1 MFSGTA
7 FILWLILPI
16 LVWVF
21 HKRIP
26 FAGGNGC
33 MLYIATI
40 IAGSLLYVFAVS
52 LVGAE
57 LEHDLNKFD
66 LDGDRSFSKSEMTPE
81 AEAAM
86 RRWATDTGRTF
97 APIIAAPATF
107 VWVSFWFLLLTAGKW
122 VACKLIANSKKQAES
137 GRRE

>member
-1 MFSGTA
+1 
-7 FILWLILPI
+7 
-16 LVWVF
+16 
-21 HKRIP
+21 
-26 FAGGNGC
+26 
-33 MLYIATI
+33 MLYITTI

-122 VACKLIANSKKQAES
+122 VACKLIANSKKQAE
-137 GRRE
+137 